1 MMVRMAGLEGIE
13 QPQRRGGM
21 VADRRGP
28 AVEDE
33 QAREA
38 LAEYGSPADHEV
50 TIPSRSDAART
61 VRRLT
66 RLVVIHQWGLSPQLS
81 EVAVLLASELVS
93 NAVLHT
99 GASRFGLRITR
110 TRGRIKVELRD
121 PSRGLPCM
129 LPVQAHRHQAA
140 AVLFLVDKLSDRWGA
155 DLLPIG
161 KYVWFELRVID
172 R

>member
-66 RLVVIHQWGLSPQLS
+66 RLVVVHQWGLSPQLS

-129 LPVQAHRHQAA
+129 LPVQPTDIGGRG
-140 AVLFLVDKLSDRWGA
+140 LFLVDKLSDRWGA

>member
-1 MMVRMAGLEGIE
+1 M
-13 QPQRRGGM
+13 
-21 VADRRGP
+21 
-28 AVEDE
+28 
-33 QAREA
+33 
-38 LAEYGSPADHEV
+38 
-50 TIPSRSDAART
+50 
-61 VRRLT
+61 RLT

-129 LPVQAHRHQAA
+129 LPVRPTDIGGRG
-140 AVLFLVDKLSDRWGA
+140 LFLVDKLSDRWGA

-172 R
+172 RW